1 MTPHTLALW
10 LLVLGNL
17 AASLSDVA
25 VKLLDGEVSPFQYMF
40 LRQLI
45 SLVVIL
51 PLWWRQPRAQRALLN
66 PGVTTLRAHLVLI
79 GSGCMLVAITY
90 LPLAT
95 ANAVFYAAPL
105 LMLPLSIVLLKETP
119 GLGKVVATVLGFIGV
134 LVVLRPSQF
143 HWAALFALGTAM
155 TLALFNIL
163 ARKIPARQT
172 VVTTLMWTSLF
183 SLPLSAALTLWQWH
197 PMTLEQIGWVASSAL
212 LVLTYNGLAVA
223 AYRRAPASQIAL
235 AEYSGLIFVAL
246 MGMWWFNE
254 MPDSLT
260 WLGIALIVLPL
271 LPVRILK
278 RASLAGRHLLRP
290 KPPSDKRKNITD

>member
-51 PLWWRQPRAQRALLN
+51 PMWWRQPRAQRALLN

-183 SLPLSAALTLWQWH
+183 SLPLSAALALWQWH
-197 PMTLEQIGWVASSAL
+197 PMTLEQIAWVASSAL

-254 MPDSLT
+254 MPDSLS

-278 RASLAGRHLLRP
+278 RASQAGRHLLRP

>member
-1 MTPHTLALW
+1 MSVQATALW

-25 VKLLDGEVSPFQYMF
+25 VKLLNGDVSAFQYMF

-45 SLVVIL
+45 SCAVIV
-51 PLWWRQPRAQRALLN
+51 PLWWRQPIRQRALQA
-66 PGVTTLRAHLVLI
+66 PGLTAFRAHLVLL

-105 LMLPLSIVLLKETP
+105 LMLPLSIGLLKEKP
-119 GLGKVVATVLGFIGV
+119 GPAKIAATLLGFIGV
-134 LVVLRPSQF
+134 LVVLRPSQY
-143 HWAALFALGTAM
+143 HWAAGFALATAT

-163 ARKIPARQT
+163 ARKIPKDQT
-172 VVTTLMWTSLF
+172 VITTLMWTSLF
-183 SLPLSAALTLWQWH
+183 SLPLSACLALWQWH
-197 PMTLEQIGWVASSAL
+197 PISLIQLAWVAGSAL
-212 LVLTYNGLAVA
+212 LILTYNGLAVA

-246 MGMWWFNE
+246 FGAWWFNE
-254 MPDSLT
+254 IPDHIT
-260 WLGIALIVLPL
+260 WCGIILIVAPL
-271 LPVRILK
+271 LPLRALK
-278 RASLAGRHLLRP
+278 PQLAALCYLLRP